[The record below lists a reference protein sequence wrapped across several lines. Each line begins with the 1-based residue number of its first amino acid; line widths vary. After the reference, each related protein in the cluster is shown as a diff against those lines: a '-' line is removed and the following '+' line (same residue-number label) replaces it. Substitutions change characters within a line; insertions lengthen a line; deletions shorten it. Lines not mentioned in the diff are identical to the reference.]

1 MTNKRITVVGAGS
14 WGTALSI
21 LLSRN
26 GYDVDLWVYEQ
37 DLCQQIREKRENT
50 LFLPGYSLPESIQP
64 TNSLKE
70 AIGKNDVVLLVVPT
84 HIVRKTATEM
94 VPLVNPNSLIINAG
108 KGIENGSLSTIRKIL
123 KDTLPDHCHLATL
136 SGPTFAIEVVQGV
149 PSAIVAAAETGDLA
163 EKIQSIFS
171 CPLLK
176 VFISTD
182 PVGVEIGGALKNI
195 IAIATGIS
203 DGLSMGH
210 NARAALITRGLVEIT
225 RIGTALGAR
234 PETFSGLSGLGD
246 LVLTCT
252 GELSRNRQVGLKIG
266 QGEKLTDITGNMK
279 MVAEGILT
287 VKSAYALKSKLNI
300 QASIIDE
307 TYKVL
312 YESKSPQQAVED
324 LMRVNIT
331 SEFAGVKGL

>member
-1 MTNKRITVVGAGS
+1 MRNKRITVVGAGS

-37 DLCQQIREKRENT
+37 DLCQQIREKRKNR
-50 LFLPGYSLPESIQP
+50 LYLPGYSLPESIQP

-70 AIGKNDVVLLVVPT
+70 AIGRNEVVLLVVPT
-84 HIVRKTATEM
+84 HIVRKAATEM
-94 VPLVNPNSLIINAG
+94 VPLINPNSLIINAG
-108 KGIENGSLSTIRKIL
+108 KGIENDSLSTIRKIL

-136 SGPTFAIEVVQGV
+136 SGPTFAIEVAQGV
-149 PSAIVAAAETGDLA
+149 PSAIVAAAETDDLA

-176 VFISTD
+176 VFTSTD

-203 DGLSMGH
+203 DGLGMGH

-266 QGEKLTDITGNMK
+266 QGEKLTDITRNMK

-300 QASIIDE
+300 QASVIDE

>member
-1 MTNKRITVVGAGS
+1 MRNKRITVVGAGS

-37 DLCQQIREKRENT
+37 DLCQQIREKRKNR
-50 LFLPGYSLPESIQP
+50 LYLPGYSLPESIQP

-70 AIGKNDVVLLVVPT
+70 AIGRNEVVLLVVPT

-108 KGIENGSLSTIRKIL
+108 KGIENDSLSTIRKIL

-136 SGPTFAIEVVQGV
+136 SGPTFAIEVAQGV
-149 PSAIVAAAETGDLA
+149 PSAIVAAAETDDLA

-176 VFISTD
+176 VFTSTD

-203 DGLSMGH
+203 DGLGMGH

-266 QGEKLTDITGNMK
+266 QGEKLTDITRNMK

-300 QASIIDE
+300 QASVIDE

>member
-1 MTNKRITVVGAGS
+1 MRNKRITVVGAGS

-37 DLCQQIREKRENT
+37 DLCQQIREKRKNR
-50 LFLPGYSLPESIQP
+50 LYLPGYSLPESIQP

-70 AIGKNDVVLLVVPT
+70 AIGRNEVVLLVVPT
-84 HIVRKTATEM
+84 HIVRKAATEM

-108 KGIENGSLSTIRKIL
+108 KGIENDSLSTIRKIL

-136 SGPTFAIEVVQGV
+136 SGPTFAIEVAQGV
-149 PSAIVAAAETGDLA
+149 PSAIVAAAETDDLA

-176 VFISTD
+176 VFTSTD

-203 DGLSMGH
+203 DGLGMGH

-266 QGEKLTDITGNMK
+266 QGEKLTDITRNMK

-300 QASIIDE
+300 QASVIDE

>member
-1 MTNKRITVVGAGS
+1 MRNKRITVVGAGS

-37 DLCQQIREKRENT
+37 DLCQQIREKRKNR
-50 LFLPGYSLPESIQP
+50 LYLPGYSLPESIQP

-70 AIGKNDVVLLVVPT
+70 AIGRNEVVLLVVPT

-108 KGIENGSLSTIRKIL
+108 KGIENDSLSTIRKIL

-136 SGPTFAIEVVQGV
+136 SGPTFAIEVAQGV
-149 PSAIVAAAETGDLA
+149 PSAIVAAAETDDLA

-176 VFISTD
+176 VFTSTD

-203 DGLSMGH
+203 DGLGMGH

-300 QASIIDE
+300 QASVIDE

>member
-1 MTNKRITVVGAGS
+1 
-14 WGTALSI
+14 
-21 LLSRN
+21 
-26 GYDVDLWVYEQ
+26 
-37 DLCQQIREKRENT
+37 
-50 LFLPGYSLPESIQP
+50 
-64 TNSLKE
+64 
-70 AIGKNDVVLLVVPT
+70 
-84 HIVRKTATEM
+84 
-94 VPLVNPNSLIINAG
+94 
-108 KGIENGSLSTIRKIL
+108 
-123 KDTLPDHCHLATL
+123 
-136 SGPTFAIEVVQGV
+136 
-149 PSAIVAAAETGDLA
+149 
-163 EKIQSIFS
+163 
-171 CPLLK
+171 LLK
-176 VFISTD
+176 VFTSTD

-203 DGLSMGH
+203 DGLGMGH

-266 QGEKLTDITGNMK
+266 QGEKLTDITRNMK

-300 QASIIDE
+300 QASVIDE

>member
-1 MTNKRITVVGAGS
+1 MRNKRITVVGAGS

-21 LLSRN
+21 QLSRN
-26 GYDVDLWVYEQ
+26 RYDVDLWVYEQ

-70 AIGKNDVVLLVVPT
+70 AIGKNEVVLLVVPT

-108 KGIENGSLSTIRKIL
+108 KGIENDSLSTIRKIL

-136 SGPTFAIEVVQGV
+136 SGPTFAIEVAQGV
-149 PSAIVAAAETGDLA
+149 PSAIVAAAETDDLA

-176 VFISTD
+176 VFTSTD

-203 DGLSMGH
+203 DGLGMGH

-266 QGEKLTDITGNMK
+266 QGEKLTDITRNMK

-300 QASIIDE
+300 QASVIDE

>member
-1 MTNKRITVVGAGS
+1 MRNKRITVVGAGS

-21 LLSRN
+21 QLSRN
-26 GYDVDLWVYEQ
+26 RYDVDLWVYEQ

-70 AIGKNDVVLLVVPT
+70 AIGKNEVVLLVVPT

-108 KGIENGSLSTIRKIL
+108 KGIENDSLSIIRKIL

-136 SGPTFAIEVVQGV
+136 SGPTFAIEVAQGV

-163 EKIQSIFS
+163 EKTQSIFS

-176 VFISTD
+176 VFTSTD

-203 DGLSMGH
+203 DGLGMGH

>member
-1 MTNKRITVVGAGS
+1 MKNKRITIVGAGS

-26 GYDVDLWVYEQ
+26 GHDVDLWVYEQ
-37 DLCQQIREKRENT
+37 DLCAQIKDKRENAF
-50 LFLPGYSLPESIQP
+50 FLPGFPIPEPIHP
-64 TNSLKE
+64 TNSLEE
-70 AIGKNDVVLLVVPT
+70 AIGDNEVVLLVVPT
-84 HIVRKTATEM
+84 HIVRKMANDLA
-94 VPLVNPNSLIINAG
+94 PLLNSNSLIINAG
-108 KGIENGSLSTIRKIL
+108 KGIENESLYTIRQIL
-123 KDTLPDHCHLATL
+123 KDTLPDNCHLATL
-136 SGPTFAIEVVQGV
+136 SGPTFAVEVARGV
-149 PSAIVAAAETGDLA
+149 PSAIVAAAETDEQA
-163 EKIQSIFS
+163 VRIQKIFS

-176 VFISTD
+176 VFTSTD
-182 PVGVEIGGALKNI
+182 PLGVEIGGALKNVM
-195 IAIATGIS
+195 AIATGIA
-203 DGLSMGH
+203 DGLGMGH

-266 QGEKLTDITGNMK
+266 QGEKLDDITNNMK
-279 MVAEGILT
+279 MVAEGVLT
-287 VKSAYALKSKLNI
+287 VKSAHALKLKLNI

-312 YESKSPQQAVED
+312 YESKPPQQAVED

>member
-1 MTNKRITVVGAGS
+1 MRNKRITVVGAGS

-37 DLCQQIREKRENT
+37 DLCQQIREKRKNR
-50 LFLPGYSLPESIQP
+50 LYLPGYSLPESIQP

-70 AIGKNDVVLLVVPT
+70 AIGRNEVVLLVVPT

-108 KGIENGSLSTIRKIL
+108 KGIENDSLSTIRKIL
-123 KDTLPDHCHLATL
+123 KDTLPDHCHLGTL
-136 SGPTFAIEVVQGV
+136 SGPTFAIEVAQGV
-149 PSAIVAAAETGDLA
+149 PSAIVAAAETDDLA

-176 VFISTD
+176 VFTSTD

-203 DGLSMGH
+203 DGLGMGH

-266 QGEKLTDITGNMK
+266 QGEKLTDITRNMK

-300 QASIIDE
+300 QASVIDE

>member
-1 MTNKRITVVGAGS
+1 MRKKRITVVGAGS
-14 WGTALSI
+14 WGTALSV

-26 GYDVDLWVYEQ
+26 GHDVDLWVYEH

-70 AIGKNDVVLLVVPT
+70 AIGRNEVVLLVVPT

-94 VPLVNPNSLIINAG
+94 VPLVNPNCLIINAG
-108 KGIENGSLSTIRKIL
+108 KGIENDSLSTTRKIL

-136 SGPTFAIEVVQGV
+136 SGPTFAIEVAQGV
-149 PSAIVAAAETGDLA
+149 PSAIVAAAETDDLA

-176 VFISTD
+176 VFTSTD

-203 DGLSMGH
+203 DGLGMGH

-266 QGEKLTDITGNMK
+266 QGEKLTDITRNMK

-300 QASIIDE
+300 QASVIGE

>member
-1 MTNKRITVVGAGS
+1 
-14 WGTALSI
+14 
-21 LLSRN
+21 
-26 GYDVDLWVYEQ
+26 
-37 DLCQQIREKRENT
+37 
-50 LFLPGYSLPESIQP
+50 
-64 TNSLKE
+64 
-70 AIGKNDVVLLVVPT
+70 
-84 HIVRKTATEM
+84 
-94 VPLVNPNSLIINAG
+94 
-108 KGIENGSLSTIRKIL
+108 
-123 KDTLPDHCHLATL
+123 
-136 SGPTFAIEVVQGV
+136 
-149 PSAIVAAAETGDLA
+149 
-163 EKIQSIFS
+163 
-171 CPLLK
+171 LLK
-176 VFISTD
+176 VFTSTD

-203 DGLSMGH
+203 DGLGMGH

>member
-1 MTNKRITVVGAGS
+1 MRNKRITVVGAGS

-70 AIGKNDVVLLVVPT
+70 AIGRNEVVLLVVPT
-84 HIVRKTATEM
+84 HIVRKAATEM
-94 VPLVNPNSLIINAG
+94 VPLINPNSLIINAG
-108 KGIENGSLSTIRKIL
+108 KGIENDSLSTIRKIL

-136 SGPTFAIEVVQGV
+136 SGPTFAIEVAQGV
-149 PSAIVAAAETGDLA
+149 PSAIVAAAETDDLA

-176 VFISTD
+176 VFTSTD

-203 DGLSMGH
+203 DGLGMGH

-300 QASIIDE
+300 QASVIDE

>member
-1 MTNKRITVVGAGS
+1 MRNKRITVVGAGS

-37 DLCQQIREKRENT
+37 DLCQQIREKRKNR
-50 LFLPGYSLPESIQP
+50 LYLPGYSLPESIQP

-70 AIGKNDVVLLVVPT
+70 AIGRNEVVLLVVPT

-108 KGIENGSLSTIRKIL
+108 KGIENDSLSTIRKIL

-136 SGPTFAIEVVQGV
+136 SGPTFAIEVAQGV
-149 PSAIVAAAETGDLA
+149 PSAIVAAAETDDLA

-176 VFISTD
+176 VFTSTD

-203 DGLSMGH
+203 DGLGMGH